1 VLSTKAIS
9 RFYPVVR
16 AFFGMRKFALQP
28 FQGFFRLS
36 QVTGIFNSLTVGI
49 GIEVSQPNIK
59 TNGFIG
65 WFSLLNSLLVNTK
78 LNVVPVSSTNYANS
92 LNLLRRQQNSVLQ
105 KSNW

>member
-1 VLSTKAIS
+1 
-9 RFYPVVR
+9 
-16 AFFGMRKFALQP
+16 MRKFALKP

-92 LNLLRRQQNSVLQ
+92 LNLLQLIKVQVTGSPQLKVSRL
-105 KSNW
+105 KTIAK